1 MANVT
6 RHGPFPGL
14 DKMFRRFRLMPLSMP
29 REFEGVPQLKI
40 DVGEDE
46 KAYTVN
52 AGIPGAK
59 KKDIR
64 VTVDGKQISI
74 SAEVKRETAKK
85 EGDRV
90 LHSERYYGNSYR
102 GFTLDS
108 AVDDAAA
115 QAKYSDGL
123 LQLTLPKK
131 ANGGPGRLRVS

>member
-6 RHGPFPGL
+6 RHDPFPGL

-40 DVGEDE
+40 DVGEGE

-52 AGIPGAK
+52 AGIPG
-59 KKDIR
+59 
-64 VTVDGKQISI
+64 
-74 SAEVKRETAKK
+74 AKK

-131 ANGGPGRLRVS
+131 ADGGPGRLRVS